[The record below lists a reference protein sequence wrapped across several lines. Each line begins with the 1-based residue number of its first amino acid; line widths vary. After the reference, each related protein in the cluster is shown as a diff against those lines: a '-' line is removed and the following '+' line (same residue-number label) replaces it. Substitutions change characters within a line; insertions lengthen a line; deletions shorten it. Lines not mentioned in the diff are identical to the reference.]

1 MSLLEDCPVR
11 IQTFPIYPIS
21 ILVSFL
27 NTTKQQLTSRLGKVV
42 RGFNTVDQILRRE
55 NNAEERFIPLWRV
68 VAILLVCGPIYGI
81 AMGAYAYVV
90 GARSFTAQVPQL
102 IYSGVKVPML
112 LGMTVAIAMPSF
124 FVLNSLMGLRDD
136 FGEALRAI
144 VSAQAGLAVILVSLF
159 PLTLFV
165 YASLANTPANHS
177 TAVLF
182 NAAMF
187 GLASVSAQVLLRY
200 YYKPLVSR
208 DLRHRWMIRIWI
220 FVYAFVGI
228 QAAYTLRPFIG
239 GPNAPPEFLRSDS
252 FQNAYLA
259 ILRIV
264 GSVFESFVFG

>member
-68 VAILLVCGPIYGI
+68 VVILLVCGPIYGI

-136 FGEALRAI
+136 LEKPFARSFLHRRGW
-144 VSAQAGLAVILVSLF
+144 QLF
-159 PLTLFV
+159 WF
-165 YASLANTPANHS
+165 HS
-177 TAVLF
+177 F
-182 NAAMF
+182 
-187 GLASVSAQVLLRY
+187 
-200 YYKPLVSR
+200 
-208 DLRHRWMIRIWI
+208 H
-220 FVYAFVGI
+220 
-228 QAAYTLRPFIG
+228 
-239 GPNAPPEFLRSDS
+239 
-252 FQNAYLA
+252 
-259 ILRIV
+259 
-264 GSVFESFVFG
+264 